1 MWSVL
6 TSMLSFGPSDTAEVA
21 PSDFN
26 IEGQVVLILC
36 GLIGSGKSTFAESLQ
51 SHFPQFRRCNQD
63 DLGDRRR
70 VEHLARDSLSQG
82 LSVCIDRTNFN
93 ESQRSYWID
102 IAHEFPGTA
111 IWVIVFDTP
120 YEICAARL
128 RERKS
133 HPTIKSPEQG
143 LSVLK
148 RFAADF
154 VSPDPHEGYQRI
166 LYVKPSDLPSP
177 PYARADIAAV
187 LQRVAT
193 SSPVTAPI
201 RNSTPRRGASRA
213 NARGSFS
220 SRGNSARGGRGS
232 WGARNNNYSYSGQGS
247 TFVPGLSG
255 GSRSSWSTPP
265 AFLRNNSHPA
275 GVPIDSQSSI
285 AVAAGEPRSPS
296 ESTESQ
302 NRDNAKRS
310 EIECKETGAGDPS
323 TVD

>member
-1 MWSVL
+1 MWSAL
-6 TSMLSFGPSDTAEVA
+6 TSMLSLGSSDTAEVA
-21 PSDFN
+21 PSDFKV
-26 IEGQVVLILC
+26 EGQVVLILC

-70 VEHLARDSLSQG
+70 VEHLARGSLSQG

-93 ESQRSYWID
+93 ASQRSYWID

-143 LSVLK
+143 LSVLE

-154 VSPDPHEGYQRI
+154 VSPASHEGYQRI

-193 SSPVTAPI
+193 SSPVLA
-201 RNSTPRRGASRA
+201 RNSTPRRGVSSA
-213 NARGSFS
+213 NPRGSFS
-220 SRGNSARGGRGS
+220 FRGNSARGGRGS
-232 WGARNNNYSYSGQGS
+232 RGVRNNNYSYSGHGS
-247 TFVPGLSG
+247 TFAPGLSG
-255 GSRSSWSTPP
+255 GSRGAWSTPP
-265 AFLRNNSHPA
+265 AFLKNNSHPA
-275 GVPIDSQSSI
+275 GVPIHSQSSI
-285 AVAAGEPRSPS
+285 TVAAGEPRSPS
-296 ESTESQ
+296 RTAESQ
-302 NRDNAKRS
+302 DQDNAKRS
-310 EIECKETGAGDPS
+310 EIGCEETGAGDPS